1 MLDPKRIRNE
11 PDRVKAGAAAK
22 NHDPSQVD
30 RWLELDAQRR
40 EAVARVEV
48 LKAERNT
55 ASKAIGE
62 VKKAGGDAS
71 AEQERV
77 RSIGDDV
84 KTQDDRIREIDE
96 QLHELATWFP
106 NVPHQSVPVG
116 GEDRNVVTRTWGEPG
131 GKFLE
136 AGESKDHA
144 DLAEALGLI
153 DFARGARMSG
163 QGFAVMT
170 GAGARLRRA
179 LTAWMLDLHTAEHG
193 YREVAVPYLVKRE
206 TMFGTGQLP
215 KLENDMYHVNE
226 DDLFLIPTAEVSV
239 TNIHQGDTLAGEDLP
254 VYYVAESP
262 CFRRE
267 AGSYGRDTRGITRVH
282 QFDKVEMVKFV
293 HPDTSYDE
301 LEKLCANAERVLQL
315 LELPYRVLTL
325 ASGDLSFAAAKCYD
339 VEVWAPG
346 AGRWLEVS
354 SCSNFEDFQARR
366 AEIRFKPAGGGKSE
380 YVHTLNGS
388 GLALP
393 RTIIAI
399 LENYQTGEGTIRVP
413 EVLRPYLGGLEVLP

>member
-11 PDRVKAGAAAK
+11 PERIKTGVVAK
-22 NHDPSQVD
+22 KHDPATVD

-40 EAVARVEV
+40 EAVQAVETI
-48 LKAERNT
+48 KADRNQ

-62 VKKAGGDAS
+62 MKKAGGDAS
-71 AEQERV
+71 AEMERV
-77 RSIGDDV
+77 RKLGEDIQ
-84 KTQDDRIREIDE
+84 TQDDRIRTLDE
-96 QLHELATWFP
+96 QLNELAIWFP
-106 NVPHQSVPVG
+106 NPPHESVPVG
-116 GEDRNVVTRTWGEPG
+116 GEDQNVVTRTWGEPRP
-131 GKFLE
+131 KQP
-136 AGESKDHA
+136 KDHA
-144 DLAEALGLI
+144 DLAESLGLI

-170 GAGARLRRA
+170 GPGARLRRA
-179 LTAWMLDLHTAEHG
+179 LTAWMLDLHREEHG
-193 YREVAVPYLVKRE
+193 FTEMAVPYLVKRE

-215 KLENDMYHVNE
+215 KLESDMYRIE
-226 DDLFLIPTAEVSV
+226 SDDMFLIPTAEVSV
-239 TNIHQGDTLAGEDLP
+239 TNIHQGDVLPEEDLP
-254 VYYVAESP
+254 LYYVAESP

-293 HPDTSYDE
+293 HPDRSYEE
-301 LEKLCANAERVLQL
+301 LETLVANAERVLQL
-315 LELPYRVLTL
+315 LDLPYRVLTL

-339 VEVWAPG
+339 LEVWAPG
-346 AGRWLEVS
+346 ADRWLEVS

-366 AEIRFKPAGGGKSE
+366 ANIRYKPTGGGKTE

-393 RTIIAI
+393 RTIIAV
-399 LENYQTGEGTIRVP
+399 LENYQTGDGGVRVP
-413 EVLRPYLGGLEVLP
+413 KVIRPYLGGLEELR